1 MSLSKTDIEQFRKH
15 GLTPE
20 NIHQQLKIFSKGIPF
35 VKIVKSGS
43 IGNGIESI
51 SKADQNRL
59 IEYYDL
65 NKQKKEI
72 VKFVPA
78 SGAASRMF
86 QFLFMFLNEYNPN
99 NSTLDTFLNDKENRL
114 LENFINSLKDFAFY
128 NTVLKKIKEIHPD
141 FRYGSKGAR
150 AFLLVKTMLEEKGL
164 NYRNLPKGLIPFH
177 KYKKYSTTSF
187 EEHLYES
194 AYYASVNNNVYLHF
208 TIAKKHVDLF
218 KKEFEAIKNRVSKK
232 TKTKFHIS
240 YSFQKKETDTIA
252 VNNDNT
258 LFKNVN
264 NNCVTRPSGHGAL
277 IQNLNEIDAD
287 IVFIKNIDNVV
298 AEQYVDEVAYYKKVL
313 GGKLLWLQKK
323 IFSYLVLLDKKNT
336 STEKL
341 NEMKSFLRDELNN
354 RESILT
360 SVTMKK
366 IFNRPLRVCGVVKN
380 IGAPGGGP
388 FWVQN
393 GNTPP
398 TLQIVEISQIDSN
411 NQDHQAIVESATH
424 FNPVD
429 LVCGLK
435 NYKGQ
440 KFDLSKFVDPKS
452 GIISTKSQD
461 GKSLKALELPGLW
474 NGAMAYWNSA
484 FVEVP
489 LKTFNPVKTVND
501 LLHKEHRPH
510 SQN

>member
-1 MSLSKTDIEQFRKH
+1 
-15 GLTPE
+15 
-20 NIHQQLKIFSKGIPF
+20 
-35 VKIVKSGS
+35 
-43 IGNGIESI
+43 
-51 SKADQNRL
+51 
-59 IEYYDL
+59 
-65 NKQKKEI
+65 
-72 VKFVPA
+72 
-78 SGAASRMF
+78 
-86 QFLFMFLNEYNPN
+86 
-99 NSTLDTFLNDKENRL
+99 
-114 LENFINSLKDFAFY
+114 
-128 NTVLKKIKEIHPD
+128 
-141 FRYGSKGAR
+141 
-150 AFLLVKTMLEEKGL
+150 
-164 NYRNLPKGLIPFH
+164 
-177 KYKKYSTTSF
+177 
-187 EEHLYES
+187 
-194 AYYASVNNNVYLHF
+194 
-208 TIAKKHVDLF
+208 
-218 KKEFEAIKNRVSKK
+218 
-232 TKTKFHIS
+232 
-240 YSFQKKETDTIA
+240 TDTIA

-298 AEQYVDEVAYYKKVL
+298 ADQSVDEVAYYKRAL
-313 GGKLLWLQKK
+313 GGKVLWLPKK

-336 STEKL
+336 SAEKL

-366 IFNRPLRVCGVVKN
+366 IFNRPLRVCGLVKN
-380 IGAPGGGP
+380 TGAPGGGP

-398 TLQIVEISQIDSN
+398 TLQIVEMSQIDSN
-411 NQDHQAIVESATH
+411 NQDHQAIVKSATH

-452 GIISTKSQD
+452 GIITTKSQD